1 MFAFNSR
8 VLFPVD
14 GGWTPWSVWSDCSV
28 TCGRGTQVRTH
39 ACINPPPRNNGS
51 DCSGPERE
59 TQECHA
65 PPCLGLFTISESP
78 IAISIRHGGVC
89 VSCFLYRP
97 QMTFAPGRHGHRAPV
112 AAAPA
117 PCQGVGSVCARRRG
131 TRPVLPRSRPRI
143 TARRLSCVSSGPV
156 QVRDSANGTFLAAV
170 SLI

>member
-8 VLFPVD
+8 ALFPVD

-65 PPCLGLFTISESP
+65 PPCLGLFIISESP
-78 IAISIRHGGVC
+78 IAISVRHGGVC

-97 QMTFAPGRHGHRAPV
+97 QMTFAPGRHGHCAPV

-117 PCQGVGSVCARRRG
+117 PCQGVGSACVRRWE
-131 TRPVLPRSRPRI
+131 TQPVLLRSRPRI
-143 TARRLSCVSSGPV
+143 TARRLSCVTNGPV
-156 QVRDSANGTFLAAV
+156 QVRDSANGTF
-170 SLI
+170 